1 MSNLAPAPLIKQR
14 LDALDVFRGLTLMAM
29 IVVNSPGTYGQ
40 LSHAYWEGLTI
51 ADFIFPFFLF
61 IVGVA
66 IALNLKRPPETPE
79 QRTAFYA
86 KVFKRTAIMFALG
99 IVVNLFYT
107 HFEHIR
113 LAGVL
118 QRIALVYCA
127 CCLLT
132 LHLRTQSLIWV
143 AAILLVGYWAVL
155 AFIPAPGI
163 AAGSLERGHN
173 LANWLDQRLLPGM
186 LWRGSWDPE
195 GLISTFPA
203 IVTGLIGVFAGK
215 IIVRSE
221 GLPERIS
228 AIFVLGLCVFL
239 LGYVWSFYFPFIKQI
254 WTSSFAL
261 ATGGAGCLL
270 LALFLWAIDYQG
282 IKRFTFVARVFGTNA
297 IFAYVFH
304 VVLEK
309 LLTYKIA
316 GTSVYSAFMAAM
328 STLGVAT
335 DAASFVW
342 ISLFLLLCFV
352 PIYIMYKK
360 GIFLK
365 I

>member
-1 MSNLAPAPLIKQR
+1 MSTVLPTPQVKQR

-29 IVVNSPGTYGQ
+29 IVVNSPGTHGQ

-66 IALNLKRPPETPE
+66 IALNLKRPPETAE
-79 QRTAFYA
+79 QVAAFYA
-86 KVFKRTAIMFALG
+86 KVCKRTAILFALG
-99 IVVNLFYT
+99 LLVNLMYT

-113 LAGVL
+113 VAGVL
-118 QRIALVYCA
+118 QRIALVYAA

-132 LHLRTQSLIWV
+132 LNFSTKKLVWV
-143 AAILLVGYWAVL
+143 CALLLLGYWAML
-155 AFIPAPGI
+155 LFIPAPGI

-186 LWRGSWDPE
+186 LWRGTWDPE
-195 GLISTFPA
+195 GIISTLPS
-203 IVTGLIGVFAGK
+203 IVTGLVGVFVGK
-215 IIVRSE
+215 IIVRNE

-228 AIFVLGLCVFL
+228 TIFVLGFCVLL
-239 LGYVWSFYFPFIKQI
+239 LGYVWSFFFPFIKQI

-261 ATGGAGCLL
+261 ATGGAGALCLAVL
-270 LALFLWAIDYQG
+270 LWAIDYKG
-282 IKRFTFVARVFGTNA
+282 IARFTFVARVFGTNA

-304 VVLEK
+304 VALEK

-316 GTSVYSAFMAAM
+316 GA
-328 STLGVAT
+328 
-335 DAASFVW
+335 
-342 ISLFLLLCFV
+342 
-352 PIYIMYKK
+352 
-360 GIFLK
+360 
-365 I
+365 